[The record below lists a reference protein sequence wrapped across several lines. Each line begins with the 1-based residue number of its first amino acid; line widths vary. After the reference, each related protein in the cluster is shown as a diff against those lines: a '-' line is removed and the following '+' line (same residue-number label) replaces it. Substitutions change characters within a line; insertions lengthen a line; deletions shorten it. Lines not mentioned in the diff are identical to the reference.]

1 MLVNE
6 LASEDREAI
15 RKLQNDISS
24 LYAAVA
30 EDYKE
35 EWKKECAK
43 QTYTEC
49 PDIPDVVTQ
58 VEQGCKDLGILD
70 QCQLIPVES
79 DYYDWELQQRAFRVN
94 APSKEHMCKSVVM
107 ENTRC
112 THEDISDPNYSRYYC
127 VITQYVKPVNTQ
139 KMLNFCRGLKN
150 KEISKKYYNFR
161 LADPEVSLQLTGYKK
176 GGVCPVGMKQP
187 IPIILA
193 ESITKLEPSVI
204 YLGAGHIDWKL
215 GIPVDTFID
224 STKCFVADL
233 D

>member
-1 MLVNE
+1 MIVDDLS
-6 LASEDREAI
+6 LEDREAI

-24 LYAAVA
+24 LYTVVS
-30 EDYKE
+30 EDYKVN
-35 EWKKECAK
+35 WKKECAN
-43 QTYTEC
+43 QAYTEC
-49 PDIPDVVTQ
+49 ADIPDVVTQ

-79 DYYDWELQQRAFRVN
+79 DYYDWELQQRAVN
-94 APSKEHMCKSVVM
+94 APSKEHMCKSVVL

-112 THEDISDPNYSRYYC
+112 THQDISDPNYSRYYC

-150 KEISKKYYNFR
+150 KEISKKNYNYR
-161 LADPEVSLQLTGYKK
+161 LADP
-176 GGVCPVGMKQP
+176 
-187 IPIILA
+187 
-193 ESITKLEPSVI
+193 EPSVI

-215 GIPVDTFID
+215 GIPVDTFIK
-224 STKCFVADL
+224 STNCFIADL